1 MSTAYTVATVL
12 VLVGLLITALG
23 IGLVARAVNLDE
35 ETAAAIAA
43 IRLDRDRSLEATL
56 IAQSRATR
64 RGLWTILVGTVL
76 QALGTAVPLHWT

>member
-1 MSTAYTVATVL
+1 MSIAYTVATVL

-56 IAQSRATR
+56 IAQSRSTR